1 MNRVIRQARRAGY
14 LRAASLVAAMCL
26 TGMAGAA
33 GVRGLSV
40 GHDVPATA
48 GHANAH
54 ALLMAVGQPGLPGIE
69 QDLDQARWLAHRLA
83 VPEDNV
89 LALRGAELGADKM
102 RQMLAGLDQLARGD
116 EEILVYF
123 SGPGSHVCVDGKP
136 AEALVLGDGS
146 RMALAEIEQRLRTLS
161 ERTRRVMVW
170 LDAGFAPGA
179 EGQALAAKYL
189 APEPGC
195 GEPGL
200 KRGLK
205 RGLAVGKDPYAGS
218 NYVKIAAAAV
228 DEAAYAAPGVG
239 SLATRAWVGC
249 LAGGALDA
257 DASSG
262 LSVHELLA
270 CAATRQRALL
280 AEHGGAPVAAA
291 TEAPAPD
298 VAGNADMVVADAPV
312 DSEVRAP
319 DPVAALRD
327 ILANRDARRQVSLV
341 ASQDSYR
348 IGRDEVGFE
357 IRSSHAGHVYL
368 LMVGSDGKTFDLLF
382 PNRKDTDNRIEAGA
396 SLALPRPSWRI
407 RAGGPAGE
415 NHLLALVTD
424 APRDFS
430 SLELRAAGPFSI
442 AAVTPGNTRGLRVA
456 ADQGPA
462 CAPKKSRFRTLLI
475 EDAPAPAPESAPAGP
490 AAQSA
495 PTAAEA
501 CANSYGAALI
511 TLREVE

>member
-1 MNRVIRQARRAGY
+1 MNRVFRQARHAGY
-14 LRAASLVAAMCL
+14 VRAASLVAAMCL
-26 TGMAGAA
+26 TGLAWAA

-40 GHDVPATA
+40 GHEAPAA
-48 GHANAH
+48 HANAH
-54 ALLMAVGQPGLPGIE
+54 ALLMVVGGPGQPGSE
-69 QDLDQARWLAHRLA
+69 QDVEQARWLAHRLA

-89 LALRGAELGADKM
+89 LALRDAELGVDKL

-123 SGPGSHVCVDGKP
+123 SGFGSHACIDGKP
-136 AEALVLGDGS
+136 AEALVLGDGQ
-146 RMALAEIEQRLRTLS
+146 RMPLADIEQALRTLS

-170 LDAGFAPGA
+170 LDTGFAPGA

-200 KRGLK
+200 KRGLQ

-218 NYVKIAAAAV
+218 NYVKITAAPA
-228 DEAAYAAPGVG
+228 DQAAYVAPGVG

-270 CAATRQRALL
+270 CAAASQRALL
-280 AEHGGAPVAAA
+280 AEHGGAPAAA
-291 TEAPAPD
+291 AAEASAPD
-298 VAGNADMVVADAPV
+298 VTGNADMVVADAPAG
-312 DSEVRAP
+312 SAAPAP

-327 ILANRDARRQVSLV
+327 ILANRDARRQVSLA

-368 LMVGSDGKTFDLLF
+368 LMVGSDGKAFDLLF
-382 PNRKDTDNRIEAGA
+382 PNRKDADNRIEAGA
-396 SLALPRPSWRI
+396 SLVLPRPSWRI

-430 SLELRAAGPFSI
+430 GLELRPAGPFSI

-475 EDAPAPAPESAPAGP
+475 EAAPAPAPEAAP
-490 AAQSA
+490 AAQAA
-495 PTAAEA
+495 PAATEA